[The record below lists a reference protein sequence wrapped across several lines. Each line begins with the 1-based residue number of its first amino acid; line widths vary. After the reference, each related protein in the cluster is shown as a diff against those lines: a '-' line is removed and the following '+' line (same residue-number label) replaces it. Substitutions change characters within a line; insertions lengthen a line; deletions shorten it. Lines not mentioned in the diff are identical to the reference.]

1 MNEIMQNKTGEI
13 GALLIRPAI
22 NITALTPEQ
31 RTNLGYQL
39 ENGNG
44 ILEQDYELARLTYLS
59 AAADGNAVAM
69 NNLGWLYHNGMG
81 VEADDDKARSYFEQA
96 ADKGCTLAMINLGN
110 LGEDAEDY
118 EDAYKWYRMA
128 YALGDIRGQFNYANM
143 YYWGWYVPQDYAFAF
158 RLFYENA
165 HDWNDAEACWGVGH
179 MLQEGL
185 GIEKDEAAAA
195 HWFAR
200 GEELGDSYCATE
212 LGRCYCLGL
221 GVEKN
226 DELGLK
232 YYLEGAERGDSL
244 AYANLG
250 YAYEIGQGVAK
261 SEYLALSYYEK
272 GAELGEEHCLEAVE
286 RLKPS
291 DQSDDEIFLGHIGEI
306 GDDLRRVAD
315 ILMHCANS
323 LGIKTSYSN
332 GPLGVY
338 TTEVFNIA
346 PRNRAH
352 EEYVRLEHKISKL
365 AVTNRLSEKRVEEM
379 FAAFKNDCELDDK
392 TLSVK
397 RGYVYLDA
405 QALTDDGILMQYIG
419 LIREAAKSH
428 LKPRTKVPTAEELW
442 TSYHTVAGTIE
453 NPFIDVYDEME
464 NEPLENAIAQ
474 FYSNHSK
481 ETYEAVIEALAQR
494 VREGG
499 EVMCPVEARTGENGE
514 SQVWPLAV
522 QDTEGKR
529 WMAMYTNMKLAA
541 ERAGEQYLARIS
553 MRGALRTSQDYPDI
567 EGIALNPCEQSFNLT
582 HDMIKSFLEHLQQ

>member
-1 MNEIMQNKTGEI
+1 MNEIMQNKTDEI

-110 LGEDAEDY
+110 IAEDAEYY

-128 YALGDIRGQFNYANM
+128 YVLGDIRGQFNYANM

-185 GIEKDEAAAA
+185 GVDKDEEAAV

-221 GVEKN
+221 GAPKN

-244 AYANLG
+244 AYANIG

-261 SEYLALSYYEK
+261 SEHLALYYYEK

-405 QALTDDGILMQYIG
+405 MALTEDWILLKYIG
-419 LIREAAKSH
+419 LIREVAKSH

-442 TSYHTVAGTIE
+442 ETYNTVDGTID
-453 NPFIDVYDEME
+453 NPVIDIIDDME
-464 NEPLENAIAQ
+464 NEALENAIEQ
-474 FYSNHSK
+474 FYKNTNE
-481 ETYEAVIEALAQR
+481 ETLGAVLAAMVQR
-494 VREGG
+494 IHGDA
-499 EVMCPVEARTGENGE
+499 EVMCPVESRIGEDGE
-514 SQVWPLAV
+514 VQIHPLAV
-522 QDTEGKR
+522 EDTNDKR
-529 WMAMYTNMKLAA
+529 WMAVYTNMQMAMG
-541 ERAGEQYLARIS
+541 RAGDQYLARVS
-553 MRGALRTSQDYPDI
+553 LLGALRMSQNYPDI
-567 EGIALNPCEQSFNLT
+567 EGVALNPCEQSFNLT
-582 HDMIKSFLEHLQQ
+582 HDMVKAFLAYLE